1 MAAVE
6 HSHYVAYVRLRIRE
20 MCLFTEAALMRR
32 IAVLAAGLVLV
43 AAAQAPAAAAAGSAV
58 GPARA
63 VGSAWAV
70 AAKPGAKPTSKPSK
84 PSKPPATP
92 SLPVPVAT
100 EPGPSQQCGDSNQ
113 VISKVKS
120 VPWAQQA
127 LDWSSVWPLTEGRGI
142 KVAVVDSGVD
152 SSPQLAG
159 KVTAIDLTSTGFQD
173 CSGEGHGT
181 AIAGIIAASVQ
192 AQGNPFEGVAP
203 EAKILSV
210 KVFTQTQQSNSSA
223 TLAQGINDAALLGAQ
238 VINVSMTTRNSAVL
252 RAAVEFA
259 LSRNVVIVASGGNDD
274 QQNGVGPFYPASYPG
289 VLSVGAV
296 EQDGSLAPFSDQR
309 SRVAVTAPGVGITST
324 APGGYSV
331 NSLSGTSFATAFVSG
346 VAALVRSRYPGL
358 TGPEVVARIKQT
370 ADGSTGPGTGD
381 GLVDPLQAVT
391 AILAP
396 ATTQTPSPT
405 PGPQAVSV
413 DQAPPPDLAAQRT
426 ALEVAAITLGLTG
439 LVAIGAVVVREGRR
453 RRWRSGSVPARTDD
467 RTRGLGRPD
476 PR

>member
-32 IAVLAAGLVLV
+32 IAVWAAGLVLV
-43 AAAQAPAAAAAGSAV
+43 AAPQAPAAAAAGSAV

-63 VGSAWAV
+63 VGSARAV

-84 PSKPPATP
+84 PKPPATP

-113 VISKVKS
+113 VTSKVKS

-152 SSPQLAG
+152 GNPQLAG
-159 KVTAIDLTSTGFQD
+159 KVTAIDLTGTGFQD

-210 KVFTQTQQSNSSA
+210 KVFTQTQQSNSSV
-223 TLAQGINDAALLGAQ
+223 TLAQGIRDATLLGAQ
-238 VINVSMTTRNSAVL
+238 VINVSMTTRSSAVL

-259 LSRNVVIVASGGNDD
+259 LSSNVVIVASGGNDD

-296 EQDGSLAPFSDQR
+296 ERDGSLASFSDQR
-309 SRVAVTAPGVGITST
+309 SHVAVTAPGVSITST

-331 NSLSGTSFATAFVSG
+331 NSLNGTSFATAFVSG
-346 VAALVRSRYPGL
+346 VAALVRSRYPHL
-358 TGPEVVARIKQT
+358 TGPEVVARIEQT
-370 ADGSTGPGTGD
+370 ADSNTGPGTGD
-381 GLVDPLQAVT
+381 GLVNPLQAVT

-396 ATTQTPSPT
+396 AAAQSPSPS
-405 PGPQAVSV
+405 PRPQSVSV
-413 DQAPPPDLAAQRT
+413 DQAPPPDLAAQRM
-426 ALEVAAITLGLTG
+426 ALEVAAITLGLAG
-439 LVAIGAVVVREGRR
+439 LVAVGAVVIREGRR
-453 RRWRSGSVPARTDD
+453 RRWRSGSMPTRTDD
-467 RTRGLGRPD
+467 RTGGPAGSAHR
-476 PR
+476 

>member
-43 AAAQAPAAAAAGSAV
+43 AAAQAPAAAVPGSATGPV
-58 GPARA
+58 G
-63 VGSAWAV
+63 VV
-70 AAKPGAKPTSKPSK
+70 AAKASPKPSTKPTSKPSK
-84 PSKPPATP
+84 SKAPPTP
-92 SLPVPVAT
+92 SVPVPVAT
-100 EPGPSQQCGDSNQ
+100 EPGPSQQCSDSNQ
-113 VISKVKS
+113 VTSKVKS
-120 VPWAQQA
+120 LPWAQKA
-127 LDWSSVWPLTEGRGI
+127 LDWSSAWPLTEGRGI

-152 SSPQLAG
+152 GNPQLAG
-159 KVTAIDLTSTGFQD
+159 KVTAIDLTGTGFQD

-192 AQGNPFEGVAP
+192 VQGNPFEGVAP

-223 TLAQGINDAALLGAQ
+223 TLAQGIRDATLLGAQ
-238 VINVSMTTRNSAVL
+238 VINVSMTTRSSLVLRSAVD
-252 RAAVEFA
+252 FA

-274 QQNGVGPFYPASYPG
+274 QQNGVGPFYPANYPG
-289 VLSVGAV
+289 VLSVGAL
-296 EQDGSLAPFSDQR
+296 EPNGSLAPFSDQR
-309 SRVAVTAPGVGITST
+309 SHVAVTAPGVSITST

-331 NSLSGTSFATAFVSG
+331 NSLNGTSFATAFVSG
-346 VAALVRSRYPGL
+346 VAALVRSRYPSL

-381 GLVDPLQAVT
+381 GLVNPLQAVT
-391 AILAP
+391 AIVAP
-396 ATTQTPSPT
+396 ATAQTPSPT

-413 DQAPPPDLAAQRT
+413 DQAPPPDLDAQRT
-426 ALEVAAITLGLTG
+426 ALEVTAITLGLAG
-439 LVAIGAVVVREGRR
+439 LIAIGAVVIREGRR
-453 RRWRSGSVPARTDD
+453 RRWRSGSLPARTDD
-467 RTRGLGRPD
+467 RTRGPGRPD

>member
-113 VISKVKS
+113 VTSKVKS

-331 NSLSGTSFATAFVSG
+331 NSLSGRRAGSLPLPRPDRAGSRSADQTDGRRQYRAWNRRRPGRPLAGGHRDTRARHRADAIADAGAPGRVG
-346 VAALVRSRYPGL
+346 GPGPAARPG
-358 TGPEVVARIKQT
+358 RT
-370 ADGSTGPGTGD
+370 ADGAGS
-381 GLVDPLQAVT
+381 
-391 AILAP
+391 
-396 ATTQTPSPT
+396 
-405 PGPQAVSV
+405 
-413 DQAPPPDLAAQRT
+413 
-426 ALEVAAITLGLTG
+426 
-439 LVAIGAVVVREGRR
+439 RR
-453 RRWRSGSVPARTDD
+453 DHARPD
-467 RTRGLGRPD
+467 RTGCDRCRRGQGGPTEALALGKRARQD
-476 PR
+476 